1 MQSTEIARWIDAG
14 APGKANGAPG
24 SSIDYYSVPDTI
36 PGNTS
41 TLEVLAVD
49 SSVNATISPETDQDW
64 FRIDLAAGQSYTFSL
79 TGSGGTPLADPYLRL
94 FNGSGTLVAQ
104 NDDAGGGLNSQITF
118 VAPATGTYYVAA
130 GAFADPNYDN
140 VGTYTLTAE
149 AADTPVYSVQE
160 IADFLTEGY
169 WVSGGFSPHH
179 FSSDTLT
186 YNLTGL
192 TAEAQTLCRMA
203 LQQWSDVCQ
212 LTFVETAGGA
222 QITFDDASS
231 GAFCSASWSG
241 TSTTS
246 ATVNIGLDWLT
257 AYGTAVDSYTFQTYI
272 HEIGHALGLG
282 HGGPYNSSA
291 TYGVDNIYANDSWAY
306 SVMSYFDQAESGYG
320 VPAVSC

>member
-14 APGKANGAPG
+14 APGKANDARG

-64 FRIDLAAGQSYTFSL
+64 FRIDLTAGQSYTFSL
-79 TGSGGTPLADPYLRL
+79 TGSDGTPLADPYLRL
-94 FNGSGTLVAQ
+94 FNSSGTLVAQ
-104 NDDAGGGLNSQITF
+104 NDDAGGELNSQITF
-118 VAPATGTYYVAA
+118 VAPAAGTYYVAA

-179 FSSDTLT
+179 FSSDTLD
-186 YNLTGL
+186 
-192 TAEAQTLCRMA
+192 RK
-203 LQQWSDVCQ
+203 
-212 LTFVETAGGA
+212 
-222 QITFDDASS
+222 
-231 GAFCSASWSG
+231 
-241 TSTTS
+241 
-246 ATVNIGLDWLT
+246 
-257 AYGTAVDSYTFQTYI
+257 
-272 HEIGHALGLG
+272 
-282 HGGPYNSSA
+282 
-291 TYGVDNIYANDSWAY
+291 
-306 SVMSYFDQAESGYG
+306 SV
-320 VPAVSC
+320 V